1 MIIDFI
7 LDRIDDIKYNGCDN
21 YELNEDGINYIY
33 KEEKTFDFNYAKDCK
48 NSIAF
53 ALTCLEEEDIKKA
66 FTNYL
71 QENGYEHIIP
81 FINKLKWLSQ
91 LNDDEC
97 KQITQLYDKVF
108 NY

>member
-7 LDRIDDIKYNGCDN
+7 LDRIDDIKYYGYDK

-33 KEEKTFDFNYAKDCK
+33 EEEKTFDFNYAKDYK
-48 NSIAF
+48 NSIAY
-53 ALTCLEEEDIKKA
+53 ALNCLEEEDIKKA

-71 QENGYEHIIP
+71 QENGYKHIIP
-81 FINKLKWLSQ
+81 FIEKLRWLSQ

-97 KQITQLYDKVF
+97 KQITQLYEKTF
-108 NY
+108 N